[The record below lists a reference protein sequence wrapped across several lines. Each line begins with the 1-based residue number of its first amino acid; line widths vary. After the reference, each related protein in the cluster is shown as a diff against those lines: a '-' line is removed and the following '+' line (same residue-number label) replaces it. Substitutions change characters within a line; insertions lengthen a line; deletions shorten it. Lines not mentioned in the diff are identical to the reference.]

1 MIITDVKKKLEQ
13 VDNIMNKK
21 GFHLLPIDNA
31 DNLDKI
37 AERFVAADWYQLDW
51 CNLTY
56 VKEYETHTC
65 FVSLGRTDELH
76 PLNARAKIPFMV
88 SHITIK
94 SAYLLCQYR
103 FELISKLPTN
113 MKDDISKVGL
123 RILDAK
129 EDVDILKKQLE
140 RVCSHYDY

>member
-13 VDNIMNKK
+13 VDSIMNKK
-21 GFHLLPIDNA
+21 GFHLLPIDNV
-31 DNLDKI
+31 DNLDEI
-37 AERFVAADWYQLDW
+37 AERFVAADWYKLDW
-51 CNLTY
+51 NDLTY
-56 VKEYETHTC
+56 VKHYESHAC
-65 FVSLGRTDELH
+65 FVSLDRTKELH

-88 SHITIK
+88 SHITIRK
-94 SAYLLCQYR
+94 AYLKCEYR
-103 FELISKLPTN
+103 FELIGNAPVKN
-113 MKDDISKVGL
+113 DDISKVGL